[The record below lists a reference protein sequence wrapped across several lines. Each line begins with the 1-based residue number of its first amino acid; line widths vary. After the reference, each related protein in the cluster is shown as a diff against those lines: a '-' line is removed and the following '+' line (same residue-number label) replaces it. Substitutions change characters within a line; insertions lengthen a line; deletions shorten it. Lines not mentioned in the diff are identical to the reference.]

1 MTMLPGY
8 GTVPYVTPI
17 RVDALSPLGNRR
29 FELVFLNLGY
39 AAGVQGFQSTF
50 RTLKRGPGFLMA
62 EQESMPER
70 GYLFQNLTRDWL
82 DKNIGS
88 GSGDRYL
95 HDDESP
101 NEQRLLEAAATAC

>member
-8 GTVPYVTPI
+8 GTLPYTTPI

-39 AAGVQGFQSTF
+39 AAGVQNFKSTF

-62 EQESMPER
+62 EQEGMPER
-70 GYLFQNLTRDWL
+70 GYLFQNLTREWL

-88 GSGDRYL
+88 GSGELYL

-101 NEQRLLEAAATAC
+101 NEQRLLESAATAY